1 MTVSAP
7 WWWDAPTPERVASR
21 PEQDSLLL
29 RARAAL
35 ERGDYGICQQ
45 CLEPLLESHSVT
57 TPFGGEV
64 RLLLATAQLGR
75 GDTQAAAAT
84 CRSLRACRDAT
95 LRAQAKD
102 LQEILDA
109 PALVRPREW
118 SMTLPSL
125 GEMQPLEG
133 ELKAMARQRRRRG
146 KPPEPPAPPT
156 GPTQA
161 PLGFALLVV
170 ALLALTALL
179 GGCADLQTT
188 LRFPEPGRIQLIQTS
203 QSLSDQPLPWQRQ
216 WARQV
221 RGSVLKVQ
229 QDHGRLTL
237 TSPVLPAQRAMDVLR
252 SNLEQAAR
260 LAGVELPQP
269 TLILRE
275 RNWLIGVTQQL
286 EIAVDLSQ
294 VPSLPGLD
302 LTLRLEP
309 MTPGA
314 VQRAEPSPARQTHNL
329 VVWPLQPG
337 VLNQLQSHS
346 WRWNR
351 LGLGGLGIALLLVA
365 VAALQR
371 LRLAAGFGP
380 PQLPA

>member
-1 MTVSAP
+1 MIAP
-7 WWWDAPTPERVASR
+7 DPPDNPAG
-21 PEQDSLLL
+21 DSLLIP
-29 RARAAL
+29 ARAAL
-35 ERGDYGICQQ
+35 ERGDYGTCQQ
-45 CLEPLLESHSVT
+45 LLEPLLELHSVT
-57 TPFGGEV
+57 TPLGGEL

-75 GDTQAAAAT
+75 GENQAAAAT

-133 ELKAMARQRRRRG
+133 ELKAMARQRRRRRQ
-146 KPPEPPAPPT
+146 PPEPPAPPT

-161 PLGFALLVV
+161 PLGFAVLVIILLG
-170 ALLALTALL
+170 LSALL
-179 GGCADLQTT
+179 GGCADLETT
-188 LRFPEPGRIQLIQTS
+188 LRFPEPGRMQLLQVS
-203 QSLSDQPLPWQRQ
+203 HSLSDQPLPWQRQ
-216 WARQV
+216 WASQL
-221 RGSVLKVQ
+221 RGSGLTVQ
-229 QDHGRLTL
+229 QDHGRLSVR
-237 TSPVLPAQRAMDVLR
+237 SPVLPAQQAMALLR
-252 SNLEQAAR
+252 SNLEKAAR
-260 LAGVELPQP
+260 LADLELPEP

-286 EIAVDLSQ
+286 ELAVDLSE
-294 VPSLPGLD
+294 VPALPGLE

-309 MTPGA
+309 MRPGA
-314 VQRAEPSPARQTHNL
+314 LQRAEPRSARLTRTTL
-329 VVWPLQPG
+329 IWSLQPG
-337 VLNQLQSHS
+337 SLNQLQSRS
-346 WRWNR
+346 WRWSR
-351 LGLGGLGIALLLVA
+351 LGLGGVGILLLLIVVA
-365 VAALQR
+365 LLQR

>member
-1 MTVSAP
+1 MPPDQPVEPQPA
-7 WWWDAPTPERVASR
+7 DA
-21 PEQDSLLL
+21 SLL
-29 RARAAL
+29 APAKAAL
-35 ERGDYGICQQ
+35 ERGDYGTCQRL
-45 CLEPLLESHSVT
+45 LEPLLQAHSVT

-75 GDTQAAAAT
+75 GETQDAAAT

-95 LRAQAKD
+95 LRALAKD
-102 LQEILDA
+102 LQEVLDA

-133 ELKAMARQRRRRG
+133 ELKAMARQRRRRRQ
-146 KPPEPPAPPT
+146 PPEPPAPPT

-188 LRFPEPGRIQLIQTS
+188 LRFPEPGRIQLLQTS
-203 QSLSDQPLPWQRQ
+203 QSLTDQALPWQRQ

-221 RGSVLKVQ
+221 RGSGLKVQ

-237 TSPVLPAQRAMDVLR
+237 TAPVLPAQQAMALLG
-252 SNLEQAAR
+252 SNLHQAAQ
-260 LAGVELPQP
+260 LASLELPEP
-269 TLILRE
+269 TLLLRE
-275 RNWLIGVTQQL
+275 RNWLIGVMQQL
-286 EIAVDLSQ
+286 ELEVDLTQ
-294 VPSLPGLD
+294 VQALPGLE
-302 LTLRLEP
+302 LNLRLEP
-309 MTPGA
+309 MSPGA
-314 VQRAEPSPARQTHNL
+314 VKRAEPRPVRPQQQALIWS
-329 VVWPLQPG
+329 LQPG
-337 VLNQLQSHS
+337 SVNRFGSLC

-351 LGLGGLGIALLLVA
+351 LGLGGLAIVLLLVA
-365 VAALQR
+365 VAVLQR